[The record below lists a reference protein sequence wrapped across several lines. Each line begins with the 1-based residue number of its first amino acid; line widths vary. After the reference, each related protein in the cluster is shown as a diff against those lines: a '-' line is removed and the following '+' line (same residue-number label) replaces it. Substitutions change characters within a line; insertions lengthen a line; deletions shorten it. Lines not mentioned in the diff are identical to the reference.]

1 MSTTEGLVMGMRW
14 EITRKDWDDA
24 LGEARHDPPLWAVR
38 GLAVLLLAWWYA
50 HELWD
55 AARK

>member
-1 MSTTEGLVMGMRW
+1 VGMRW
-14 EITRKDWDDA
+14 EITREDWEDA
-24 LGEARHDPPLWAVR
+24 LSEARPCFLGDPPLWAVR